1 MSYHHLNI
9 NQLTNIESNYY
20 LGVNARECARRM
32 NIGKD
37 KVYRYYRLFKQGLT
51 VEEIYSTYKQ
61 NKKRCGRKERV
72 LSEQKL
78 KKQTKLYLKQTAMA
92 DSKQLSLMMIQ

>member
-37 KVYRYYRLFKQGLT
+37 KVYRYYRLFKQG
-51 VEEIYSTYKQ
+51 
-61 NKKRCGRKERV
+61 
-72 LSEQKL
+72 
-78 KKQTKLYLKQTAMA
+78 
-92 DSKQLSLMMIQ
+92 